1 MNVHI
6 LGLVFFC
13 ICFEQLYHVY
23 SSVFFFCIRCKEEKW
38 FIEFEALIIQVN

>member
-1 MNVHI
+1 MNVQI

-23 SSVFFFCIRCKEEKW
+23 SSVFFSVSDAKRKNGLKN
-38 FIEFEALIIQVN
+38 LKH

>member
-1 MNVHI
+1 MNVQI

-23 SSVFFFCIRCKEEKW
+23 SSVFFSVSDAKGEKW
-38 FIEFEALIIQVN
+38 FKEFEALIIQVN